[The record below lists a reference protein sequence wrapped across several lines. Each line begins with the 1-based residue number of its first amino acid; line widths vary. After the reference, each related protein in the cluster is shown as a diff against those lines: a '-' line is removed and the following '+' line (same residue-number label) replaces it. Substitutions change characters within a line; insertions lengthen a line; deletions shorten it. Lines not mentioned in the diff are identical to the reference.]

1 MAIHHANRSLF
12 KERKRIE
19 VKNNSNAYQFMLVL
33 GCGIRTY
40 VLAESVGKSFTT
52 SGGQYMKGS
61 GKY

>member
-1 MAIHHANRSLF
+1 MAIDLF
-12 KERKRIE
+12 KENKSIDI
-19 VKNNSNAYQFMLVL
+19 NNIFGTYQFMLVL

-40 VLAESVGKSFTT
+40 VLAESVGRFFTT

>member
-1 MAIHHANRSLF
+1 MAIL
-12 KERKRIE
+12 KKTIICKY
-19 VKNNSNAYQFMLVL
+19 KNSFGTYQFMLVL

-40 VLAESVGKSFTT
+40 ALAESVGRSFTT

>member
-1 MAIHHANRSLF
+1 MAILF
-12 KERKRIE
+12 IE
-19 VKNNSNAYQFMLVL
+19 NKSIKIKNLGTYQFMLVL

-40 VLAESVGKSFTT
+40 ALAESVGRSFTT

>member
-1 MAIHHANRSLF
+1 MA
-12 KERKRIE
+12 EDQKRIE
-19 VKNNSNAYQFMLVL
+19 IKNNSNTYQFMLVL

-40 VLAESVGKSFTT
+40 VLAESVGRSFTT